1 MWVVMI
7 KNKTETSRFSIR
19 TFIIR
24 NNTTSFPGIMTK
36 VIVTI
41 ITLQQRI
48 VIDFNFVAFKIEI
61 SLRDI
66 NIFQILLVITL
77 LRNLY

>member
-41 ITLQQRI
+41 MTLQQRI
-48 VIDFNFVAFKIEI
+48 VIDFNFVAFKI

-66 NIFQILLVITL
+66 NVFQILLVITL

>member
-48 VIDFNFVAFKIEI
+48 VIDFNFVAFKI

-66 NIFQILLVITL
+66 NVFQILLVITL

>member
-48 VIDFNFVAFKIEI
+48 VIDFNFVAFKI

>member
-48 VIDFNFVAFKIEI
+48 VIDFNFVAFKI

-77 LRNLY
+77 LRNFY

>member
-1 MWVVMI
+1 M
-7 KNKTETSRFSIR
+7 
-19 TFIIR
+19 
-24 NNTTSFPGIMTK
+24 TSFPGIMTK

-61 SLRDI
+61 SLQDI

>member
-36 VIVTI
+36 VIITI

-48 VIDFNFVAFKIEI
+48 VIDFNFVAFKI